1 MQDTEKVTVSESQLL
16 DVAALALR
24 SFGVPE
30 RHAADAA
37 KVLVMAEMM
46 GITTHGASRVP
57 QYGERLQIGGIKADA
72 AIAASR
78 VAPAMATL
86 DGDNGLGPAIGMA
99 ALTEAMEMARVCGI
113 GAVFVRHS
121 NHFGPIAP
129 YALLAAEAG
138 FASFIASNATTTIA
152 PTGGADARLG
162 NNPLGFGF
170 PNPGGDPVILDMAMS
185 VVARAKIRNAEN
197 SGQPIPEGWGTDAQ
211 GRPTTDPTAALKGFL
226 LPMGGYKGYGLSLCV
241 DLMTG
246 MLANASYLTHVK
258 SWSNEPEAAQD
269 LGHSFILIDT
279 TRLMPS
285 ERLGERMEDFV
296 GILHNTPRSDPKV
309 AVQLP
314 GEREL
319 KNLRRARHNGISL
332 PAALLANLCELAGNK
347 C

>member
-1 MQDTEKVTVSESQLL
+1 MQDTEKVTISESALRDL
-16 DVAALALR
+16 VTLALR
-24 SFGVPE
+24 GFGVEEAP
-30 RHAADAA
+30 AADAA
-37 KVLVMAEMM
+37 EVLVMAEMM
-46 GITTHGASRVP
+46 GITTHGAARVP
-57 QYGERLQIGGIKADA
+57 QYGARLRIGGIKPDA

-78 VAPAMATL
+78 VAPALAML

-99 ALTEAMEMARVCGI
+99 ALREAMDMARTSGI

-129 YALLAAEAG
+129 YALMAAEAG
-138 FASFIASNATTTIA
+138 FASFIASNASTTIA
-152 PTGGADARLG
+152 PTGGAEAKLG

-170 PNPGGDPVILDMAMS
+170 PNPGGAPVILDMAMS
-185 VVARAKIRNAEN
+185 VVARAKIRNAQSAGE
-197 SGQPIPEGWGTDAQ
+197 PIPEGWGTDAQ

-279 TRLMPS
+279 SRLMPA
-285 ERLGERMEDFV
+285 ERLGARMEDF
-296 GILHNTPRSDPKV
+296 GAILHDTPRSDPEV

-319 KNLRRARHNGISL
+319 KNLQKSRESGISL
-332 PAALLANLCELAGNK
+332 PAALLSELRDLAEAP
-347 C
+347 